1 MTIDAFMQI
10 LVTAGPALT
19 AIGGII
25 AAAIKIV
32 KSGRDSSKKL
42 SEAFETLKTQT
53 QEEYRD
59 LKNRYVICLQQN
71 YELNKKLNELLTKID
86 KIQRGD

>member
-10 LVTAGPALT
+10 LVTAGPALA
-19 AIGGII
+19 AIGSMI

-32 KSGRDSSKKL
+32 KSGRDSSKEI
-42 SEAFETLKTQT
+42 SDAFEVFKTQT
-53 QEEYRD
+53 QDEYRD
-59 LKNRYVICLQQN
+59 LKNRYDICLQQN

>member
-1 MTIDAFMQI
+1 MTIDAIMQI
-10 LVTAGPALT
+10 LVTAGPALA
-19 AIGGII
+19 AIGGVI

-32 KSGRDSSKKL
+32 KAGKDSSKEI
-42 SEAFETLKTQT
+42 SDAFEAFKTETQY
-53 QEEYRD
+53 EYRD

-71 YELNKKLNELLTKID
+71 YELNNKLNELLTKID